1 VLVVLFELLTVVLR
15 YGLGL
20 DMTRDSA
27 STLSGVTFGLRIHHG
42 YVGVVLVLL
51 AWLLCHRGSRWL
63 QVLLTLG
70 LALVISDLVHHF
82 AVMWPLEGDPHF
94 DLVYPDR

>member
-1 VLVVLFELLTVVLR
+1 MFELLTVVLR

-27 STLSGVTFGLRIHHG
+27 WILSGVTFGLRIHHG
-42 YVGVVLVLL
+42 YVGVVLLL
-51 AWLLCHRGSRWL
+51 VAWALCQRGSRWF
-63 QVLLTLG
+63 QVLLAIG
-70 LALVISDLVHHF
+70 LALVISDLVDHF

>member
-1 VLVVLFELLTVVLR
+1 MLAVVFELLTVVLR
-15 YGLGL
+15 YGFDL

-27 STLSGVTFGLRIHHG
+27 WLLSGVTCGLRLHHG
-42 YVGVVLVLL
+42 YVGVVLLFL
-51 AWLLCHRGSRWL
+51 ASSLCHRGSQWF
-63 QVLLTLG
+63 QVLLALG